1 MTQKTKRSLDHFVIC
16 VSDIEIGAEIHRRLG
31 FRVLP
36 TMEHAHI
43 GTSNTVI
50 QFHDTYLELIG
61 DLHLANSDQL
71 HKDMQM
77 WLSQGDVFWQFAMT
91 SACLEDEI
99 PVIAATGLEMQPI
112 LHAGRHVRKAHGGW
126 DMTDSRSSY
135 IWNPDDKLAS
145 IFISDHRKPEAI
157 WMPDYQNHPNS
168 CIRVGGLRY
177 LMSDPAKHVAY
188 VTKIAGAGPASQSDD
203 CIRFE
208 TPRGEFLE
216 LMTPAALHALYPE
229 APQLS
234 PSTHARGA
242 ILTIIVESLER
253 CRWAL
258 RDGGVPHRLT
268 DASIVVGAPYGCGV
282 AYEFVEGK

>member
-1 MTQKTKRSLDHFVIC
+1 MNTQTTRSLDHFVIC
-16 VSDIEIGAEIHRRLG
+16 VSDIEISAEMYRRLG

-36 TMEHAHI
+36 TMEHTHI

-71 HKDMQM
+71 RKDMER
-77 WLSQGDVFWQFAMT
+77 WLSQGDVYWQTAMT
-91 SACLEDEI
+91 SKCLEEDI

-126 DMTDSRSSY
+126 DMTDSRSAY

-145 IFISDHRKPEAI
+145 VFISDHRKPEAI
-157 WMPDYQNHPNS
+157 WMPPYQNHPNT
-168 CIRVGGLRY
+168 CIRVGGFRY
-177 LMSDPAKHVAY
+177 IMTDPGKHAGYFSKVAG
-188 VTKIAGAGPASQSDD
+188 GAPTSQTAD
-203 CIRFE
+203 CVRFE

-216 LMTPAALHALYPE
+216 LMTPEALHAAYPE

-234 PSTHARGA
+234 PGTQTRGA
-242 ILTIIVESLER
+242 IFTIIVESLER
-253 CRWAL
+253 CRWTL
-258 RDGGVPHRLT
+258 RDGGVPHRMT
-268 DASIVVGAPYGCGV
+268 EASIVVGAPFGCGV